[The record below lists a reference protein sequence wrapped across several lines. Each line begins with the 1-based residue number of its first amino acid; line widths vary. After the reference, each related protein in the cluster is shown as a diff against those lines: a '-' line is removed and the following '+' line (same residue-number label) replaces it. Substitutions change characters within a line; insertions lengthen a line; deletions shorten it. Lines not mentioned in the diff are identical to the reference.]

1 MLEQDTLLIHGDH
14 GVADSS
20 AISPPIHQTATYRGE
35 SADDFHAMA
44 SEPRHHRFYT
54 RYGNQTHAHA
64 EALIASLEGAEAAL
78 LSASGMGAISATVLT
93 FVGRGDHVIVQ
104 QNHYAGTTA
113 LARDFLSKWGVEVT
127 TVDQRNV
134 AAFEA
139 ALRENTRLI
148 MLESPSNPLLRL
160 TDLRAV
166 SELARPRGIVTVIDN
181 TFATPINQ
189 RPISLGV
196 NIVVHSATKYLGGH
210 SDLTAGA
217 VAGSKAHIER
227 IWKTAIVLGASLA
240 PFDSWLLQRGL
251 RTLAI
256 RMERHNRTGLAIARF
271 LASHPA
277 VKCVNYPWL
286 ESHPQFELARRQM
299 TGGSGVMSFELRGG
313 FDAAERLVS
322 SLKLIPRAA
331 SVGGVDS
338 LIVHPAAML
347 VKTMSAEQFAATGVQ
362 ADLIRLS
369 VGLESEA
376 DLRADLEQA
385 LGG

>member
-1 MLEQDTLLIHGDH
+1 
-14 GVADSS
+14 V
-20 AISPPIHQTATYRGE
+20 
-35 SADDFHAMA
+35 DDFHAMA

-64 EALIASLEGAEAAL
+64 EALIASLEGSEAAL
-78 LSASGMGAISATVLT
+78 LSASGMGAISTTVLT

-127 TVDQRNV
+127 VVDQRSV

-139 ALRENTRLI
+139 ALRANTRLI

-160 TDLRAV
+160 TDLSAV
-166 SELARPRGIVTVIDN
+166 AALAKPRGIITVIDN

-196 NIVVHSATKYLGGH
+196 DIVVHSATKYFGGH

-217 VAGSKAHIER
+217 VAGSNAHIDR
-227 IWKTAIVLGASLA
+227 IWKTSTVLGATLA

-256 RMERHNRTGLAIARF
+256 RMERHNLTGLAIARF
-271 LASHPA
+271 LESHPA
-277 VKCVNYPWL
+277 VKLVNYPYL
-286 ESHPQFELARRQM
+286 ESHPQYELARRQM

-313 FDAAERLVS
+313 FEAAERCVS
-322 SLKLIPRAA
+322 SLRLFQRAA

-338 LIVHPAAML
+338 LVVHPAAML
-347 VKTMSAEQFAATGVQ
+347 AKTMSAEQFAATGVQ

-376 DLRADLEQA
+376 DLRADLAQA
-385 LGG
+385 LD